1 MITYS
6 INVHPVIALMFSQ
19 TGTDVLPRRDEG
31 SDKPS
36 ATIEPH
42 RILVQTR
49 TRTQAAG
56 LKVRCRFCYTTV
68 AHYIVDI
75 VPVVVATKAAVVL
88 VVVVIRVSASSSS
101 SVVSKGISWRFF
113 LIYGG
118 MGGAMDLV
126 QVPLDGY

>member
-6 INVHPVIALMFSQ
+6 INAHPVIALMFSQ

-42 RILVQTR
+42 RIMVPTR

-56 LKVRCRFCYTTV
+56 LKVRCRYRYTTV
-68 AHYIVDI
+68 AHKQSLNNLINFLNLSLF
-75 VPVVVATKAAVVL
+75 KL
-88 VVVVIRVSASSSS
+88 VNHTVC
-101 SVVSKGISWRFF
+101 FE
-113 LIYGG
+113 
-118 MGGAMDLV
+118 LV
-126 QVPLDGY
+126 YH